1 MTSQRVP
8 IIALVLV
15 LVVALVG
22 AFLGARQI
30 RQLEDRAD
38 ELAARAGA
46 ADDRAAEAAA
56 RALQAEEAAKSAAR
70 DARLAVRRASEEQE
84 ARFAAEDAR
93 SAAEGDADMARTE
106 AEFAQR
112 AADDARADA
121 ERMRVERD
129 SEMQRLQEALGRIA
143 DTQRTALGLVMNLG
157 ADTINFD
164 TDKADLKPADREL
177 LARIAGVLLTSSGFR
192 IQVFGHTDDVGT
204 LEHNQGLS
212 ERRARSVRD
221 YLVGAGLDEAIVT
234 TKGFGKTKPLTPGT
248 SDAARA
254 RNRRVEIGIID
265 TTVQYSEEARRQ

>member
-56 RALQAEEAAKSAAR
+56 RALQVEEAAKSAVR
-70 DARLAVRRASEEQE
+70 DARLAARQASEEQE

-93 SAAEGDADMARTE
+93 SAAEGDADMARME

-164 TDKADLKPADREL
+164 TDKADLKPVDREL

-204 LEHNQGLS
+204 VEHNQGLS

-248 SDAARA
+248 TDAAQA

-265 TTVQYSEEARRQ
+265 TTVRYSEEARRQ

>member
-70 DARLAVRRASEEQE
+70 DARLAARQASEEQE

-93 SAAEGDADMARTE
+93 SAAEGDADMARME

-164 TDKADLKPADREL
+164 TDKADLKPVDREL

-204 LEHNQGLS
+204 VEHNQGLS

-248 SDAARA
+248 TDAARA

-265 TTVQYSEEARRQ
+265 TTVRYSEEARRQ

>member
-70 DARLAVRRASEEQE
+70 DARLAARIASEEQE

-93 SAAEGDADMARTE
+93 STAEGDADMARME

>member
-1 MTSQRVP
+1 MISQRVP

>member
-1 MTSQRVP
+1 MASQRVL

-15 LVVALVG
+15 LLVALAG
-22 AFLGARQI
+22 AFFGMRQV
-30 RQLEDRAD
+30 RQLEERAA
-38 ELAARAGA
+38 ELSARAGA

-70 DARLAVRRASEEQE
+70 DARLAVRRTGEEQD
-84 ARFAAEDAR
+84 ARLAAEDAR
-93 SAAEGDADMARTE
+93 AVAEGDAEMARME
-106 AEFAQR
+106 ADFAQR
-112 AADDARADA
+112 AADDARADT
-121 ERMRVERD
+121 ERMRAERD
-129 SEMQRLQEALGRIA
+129 SEMERLQAALGNIA
-143 DTQRTALGLVMNLG
+143 ETQRTALGLVMNLG

-204 LEHNQGLS
+204 VEHNQGLS

-221 YLVGAGLDEAIVT
+221 YLVGAGLDETIVT
-234 TKGFGKTKPLTPGT
+234 MKGFGKTKPLVPGT
-248 SDAARA
+248 SDSARA